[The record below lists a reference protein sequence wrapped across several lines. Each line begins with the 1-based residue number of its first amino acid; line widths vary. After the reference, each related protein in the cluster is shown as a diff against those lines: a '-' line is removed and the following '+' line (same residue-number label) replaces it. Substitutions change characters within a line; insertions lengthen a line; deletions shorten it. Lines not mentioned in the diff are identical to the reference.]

1 MSWVFPFFFV
11 FFGLVFVLFLVYSVI
26 AFRADLIL
34 KSDIIAPCEVN
45 KMISQNSLFEVED
58 IHVLFFNLHH
68 VESP

>member
-1 MSWVFPFFFV
+1 M
-11 FFGLVFVLFLVYSVI
+11 LFLVYSVI